1 MRFCFYHLTQSIWR
15 QIQHLGLKNLY
26 ESDEEFRLFCG
37 QVDALAFLPPKD
49 VKDGMS
55 YLRSTMP
62 EEAAPLLEYSDSTYI
77 SGQLRHRRNIT
88 SKSGHLQPI
97 SIHLRRTPPMFP
109 PEKWNMHHATLNNQ
123 PRTNNICEG
132 WNNKFF
138 RLVGHANPT
147 VWKLIE
153 CLQADAAT
161 VDEILLQQE
170 RGIRPAKRFKKIYK
184 ELHTRIQNLVIDLNE
199 GKKTIP
205 QFLRGISYNLRGG
218 DMNA

>member
-26 ESDEEFRLFCG
+26 ESDEGFRLFCG

-62 EEAAPLLEYSDSTYI
+62 EEAAPLLEYFDSTYI